1 MMLNQPAYDH
11 KVASFPQD
19 PSPPASPTCLP
30 PNTNSLSVVPPA
42 FLQDSSIAVWKL
54 PKVVF
59 AQYVFFFKFLSFPPF
74 YSMIYLFYLYCRY
87 LCAFGLEIGHSG
99 GVPLVLVDL
108 ERPPTTPAQSTSLT
122 YNLVYQFD
130 PSPFS
135 PSQDAP
141 FPGQEFLQLGEEG
154 GSFGPSSIKVQPNE
168 SHQQQ
173 QQHQPS
179 PAECDKLFRR
189 LTLRVTTEPLDGA
202 PGEVPLY

>member
-59 AQYVFFFKFLSFPPF
+59 AQYVFLK
-74 YSMIYLFYLYCRY
+74 YSSPVSSLNRWFIYISIYLFYLYCRY
-87 LCAFGLEIGHSG
+87 LCAFGLEIRHSG

-173 QQHQPS
+173 QQHH
-179 PAECDKLFRR
+179 
-189 LTLRVTTEPLDGA
+189 
-202 PGEVPLY
+202 